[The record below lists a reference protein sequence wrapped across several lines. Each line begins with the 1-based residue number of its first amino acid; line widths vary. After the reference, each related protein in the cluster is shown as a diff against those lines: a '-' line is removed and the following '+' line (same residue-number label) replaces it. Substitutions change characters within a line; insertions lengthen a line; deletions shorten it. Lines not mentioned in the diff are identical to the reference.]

1 MCIGN
6 RFVPIVYKLLLLSAV
21 LSGLYLSIFHLSD
34 GFNGLALRYF
44 TIQSNI
50 LVALAILFF
59 LIYPRETRLR
69 AIIRG
74 SVLLSILVTGLVF
87 HFILVPQLSDYF
99 VGGIDLVNHLTHTIA
114 PLGFILDWLLFDRKG
129 QLKLADLPFWVIY
142 PLLYWLVTVLQGA
155 YTGFYPYFFMDVS
168 LLGYGGALLWLAAL
182 IFFFSLLGLLL
193 MGADR
198 LLGRGVE
205 PGKENVKLA

>member
-142 PLLYWLVTVLQGA
+142 CCTGWLLCCRERIPVSTHIFLWMSACSATAARCSGWRPL
-155 YTGFYPYFFMDVS
+155 S
-168 LLGYGGALLWLAAL
+168 
-182 IFFFSLLGLLL
+182 FSFRCS
-193 MGADR
+193 ACY
-198 LLGRGVE
+198 
-205 PGKENVKLA
+205 